1 MHCIQLNRIQVR
13 TRRLLPEACKGAYE
27 FIRTAAHFIAIPQ
40 S

>member
-1 MHCIQLNRIQVR
+1 MHYVQPHRIQVH
-13 TRRLLPEACKGAYE
+13 TRRLLPEACKAAYE